1 MSHPTTAAVDPP
13 PDAADGAQTIRIE
26 RTRAF
31 LLTHFGLC
39 GIGLLANAIE
49 IVFGL
54 GQDDLRHIISGSVI
68 AVGTLITIIAWQLWR
83 MRIGLSFLIPGLLML
98 DTVII
103 MAQSFQEASM
113 ETAWVATPIMLIFM
127 LPIFSDRPRLVWVI
141 AGMQIGLFYLM
152 LYLRAAEILP
162 YQLRTDDIVHDLDFG
177 MFNWLGFTVVVVGS
191 ALLAGRTSVDVL
203 NSQRQ
208 LDEALKRQEIELAR
222 ANARIVQQQKLL
234 SVEQLTAGIMHEIN
248 NPLTFVRTNLGSLT
262 RDMADLTELLEMYR
276 RYDDRI
282 RDDDPELADEIEDL
296 REDLCLDDPDSALK
310 ELLDDARDGVDR
322 VQGIIRD
329 LRVFSR
335 LDEAERKPVELREG
349 IESTLKIT
357 RSRFDEK
364 EVQLEL
370 ACGDLPEIEVFPAL
384 FNQVVMNLVQNALD
398 ATGPNGRVRISTEET
413 ADGQQVIVEDDGP
426 GVPPE
431 ILSQIF
437 DPFFTTKT
445 VGEGTGLGLSLSMDI
460 AIKHGGR
467 LEAGRSEDLGGARFT
482 FFVPPANRSSSG
494 GAGVADPVE
503 AGS

>member
-1 MSHPTTAAVDPP
+1 MSETQPEI
-13 PDAADGAQTIRIE
+13 DAGAEAIRIE

-39 GIGLLANAIE
+39 GLGLLSNGVE

-54 GQDDLRHIISGSVI
+54 GQDELRHLISTIVI
-68 AVGTLITIIAWQLWR
+68 SIGTLITIVAWVMWR
-83 MRIGLSFLIPGLLML
+83 LRIGLSFLIPGILML

-103 MAQSFQEASM
+103 MAQIYQEADI
-113 ETAWVATPIMLIFM
+113 ETAWVATPVMLIFM
-127 LPIFSDRPRLVWVI
+127 LPLFSDRPRLVWVL
-141 AGMQIGLFYLM
+141 AGLQIGLFYLM

-162 YQLRTDDIVHDLDFG
+162 YEMRTDDFIHDLDFG
-177 MFNWLGFTVVVVGS
+177 MFNWLGFIVVVVGS

-262 RDMADLTELLEMYR
+262 RDLSDMTELLEMYSGF
-276 RYDDRI
+276 DEQI
-282 RDDDPELADEIEDL
+282 RSADPDLADDIEDL
-296 REDLCLDDPDSALK
+296 RDELCLDDPDVALK

-357 RSRFDEK
+357 RHRFMEK
-364 EVQLEL
+364 DVSVEVNC
-370 ACGDLPEIEVFPAL
+370 ADLPEIDVFPAL

-398 ATGPNGRVRISTEET
+398 ATDSGGRIRITT
-413 ADGQQVIVEDDGP
+413 AGSAQAQQVIVEDDGP
-426 GVPPE
+426 GVPQA
-431 ILSQIF
+431 IISQIF

-445 VGEGTGLGLSLSMDI
+445 VGEGTGLGLSLSVDI
-460 AIKHGGR
+460 ATKHGGR
-467 LEAGRSEDLGGARFT
+467 IEVERSADLGGARFV
-482 FFVPPANRSSSG
+482 FSVPAGRRSSARG
-494 GAGVADPVE
+494 E
-503 AGS
+503 AEDEA